1 MNQITEM
8 HSSHFSDHPIFLKMS
23 LTVEET
29 IKNLVEMGFSEE
41 RSKKALNKTG
51 WAGIE
56 QLVYL
61 VLLYS

>member
-1 MNQITEM
+1 
-8 HSSHFSDHPIFLKMS
+8 MS
-23 LTVEET
+23 PTIEET

-56 QLVYL
+56 QVI
-61 VLLYS
+61 